1 MNAIKRDRR
10 CILSADV
17 GCYRINILSFL
28 YIRLRYFY
36 ERDSLENFWIT
47 QEQSAGMD
55 GSETEHFSEITT
67 NHEITSRDPI
77 LL

>member
-1 MNAIKRDRR
+1 MNAVKRDRR

-55 GSETEHFSEITT
+55 GSETEHFSDLFGGKQIQ
-67 NHEITSRDPI
+67 
-77 LL
+77 